1 MQIANRIQSPNLT
14 QQDPN
19 IVRGH
24 VQRVG
29 TGRFNTGTAT
39 EALRRLKPE
48 TQELIRDL
56 NLKHATPR
64 QLNSI
69 TARLFWEGAIDI
81 EGEDTLAAMGYDSG
95 IDTPFNVMERLNGHL
110 SYVKN
115 STSATDW
122 TNTIR
127 IYEKG
132 MELAAGLQEMI
143 RALHPER
150 SIDTYA

>member
-1 MQIANRIQSPNLT
+1 MQIANRTHGPHLT

-24 VQRVG
+24 VQRIG

-39 EALRRLKPE
+39 DALRRLKPE

-56 NLKHATPR
+56 DLTHATPR

-69 TARLFWEGAIDI
+69 TARLFWEVAIDI
-81 EGEDTLAAMGYDSG
+81 EGEDTLAAMGYDRG
-95 IDTPFNVMERLNGHL
+95 IDTPFDVMERLNGHL
-110 SYVKN
+110 SYVRN
-115 STSATDW
+115 STSGIDW
-122 TNTIR
+122 TDTIR

-132 MELAAGLQEMI
+132 MELATGLRDMI